1 MLIWLTQ
8 FNHVI
13 YILPMTHN
21 SLRIILNLFALSL
34 ISISVKAES
43 DRFSS
48 DSLPASWQMTQQC
61 YQTLPTDD
69 AWWKSFQD
77 PILTGLIE
85 KAVNNNY
92 NIAAALK
99 RIDMAAQIVRQAK
112 AGYYPTFNA
121 SAGWSMNQSS
131 GAAEK
136 QVMPSSTSSSFSLGA
151 DMNWEIDVFGRVR
164 QNVKAKKAAYNIA
177 RADYDGVMI
186 SLCAQV
192 ADAYL
197 ELRTTQRQ
205 IQMAND
211 HIKHQAE
218 VLRITEARFDAELGD
233 MLDVTQARIVLY
245 STESKLPSLEA
256 KVRTLINTIA
266 TLVGARPSDIADSLV
281 IPTPM
286 PGFVQQISAGVP
298 ADILRR
304 RPDIVQ
310 AELELAEYAALL
322 GVAKKDFLPT
332 LSLSGSIGTSA
343 HKADNLFGA
352 HSLYYSVA
360 PQLSWTI
367 FEGFARNAA
376 RAEAKLQMEAA
387 IDNYN
392 LTVLNA
398 LQEVDNA
405 LIQYNAI
412 LNSITLQK
420 KVVEQSY
427 KSMVLSVDLYR
438 SGLTAFSNVVDGQVS
453 YLENQN
459 ALVEMEGTALTTLVT
474 IYKALGGGWTIE
486 SKKK

>member
-1 MLIWLTQ
+1 
-8 FNHVI
+8 
-13 YILPMTHN
+13 MTHK
-21 SLRIILNLFALSL
+21 SLRIILNFLALSL
-34 ISISVKAES
+34 IPISAKAES
-43 DRFSS
+43 DRFSP
-48 DSLPASWQMTQQC
+48 DSLPSSWQMTQQC

-69 AWWKSFQD
+69 AWWHSFQD
-77 PILTGLIE
+77 PILTDLIE

-92 NIAAALK
+92 NVAAAIK

-112 AGYYPTFNA
+112 AGYYPTLNA
-121 SAGWSMNQSS
+121 SAGWSLNQDS

-136 QVMPSSTSSSFSLGA
+136 QVIPSSTSSSFSLGA
-151 DMNWEIDVFGRVR
+151 DMNWEIDLFGRVR
-164 QNVKAKKAAYNIA
+164 QNVKAKKAAYNVA
-177 RADYDGVMI
+177 RADYDGVII

-192 ADAYL
+192 ANAYL

-211 HIKHQAE
+211 HIEHQAK
-218 VLRITEARFDAELGD
+218 VLKITEARFDAELGD

-256 KVRTLINTIA
+256 KVTTLINTIA
-266 TLVGARPSDIADSLV
+266 TLIGIRPNEIADNLV
-281 IPTPM
+281 TPKPM

-332 LSLSGSIGTSA
+332 LSLTGSIGTSA
-343 HKADNLFGA
+343 HKGKNLFGK

-376 RAEAKLQMEAA
+376 KAEAKLQMEAA

-405 LIQYNAI
+405 LVQYNAI

-453 YLENQN
+453 FLENQN

-474 IYKALGGGWTIE
+474 IYKALGGGWTIAG
-486 SKKK
+486 K

>member
-1 MLIWLTQ
+1 
-8 FNHVI
+8 
-13 YILPMTHN
+13 MTHK
-21 SLRIILNLFALSL
+21 SLRIILNFLALSL
-34 ISISVKAES
+34 IPISAKAES
-43 DRFSS
+43 DRFSP
-48 DSLPASWQMTQQC
+48 DSLPSSWQMTQQC

-69 AWWKSFQD
+69 AWWHSFQD
-77 PILTGLIE
+77 PILTDLIE

-92 NIAAALK
+92 NVAAAIK

-112 AGYYPTFNA
+112 AGYYPTLNA
-121 SAGWSMNQSS
+121 SAGWSLNQDS

-151 DMNWEIDVFGRVR
+151 DMNWEIDLFGRVR
-164 QNVKAKKAAYNIA
+164 QNVKAKKAAYNVA
-177 RADYDGVMI
+177 RADYDGVII

-192 ADAYL
+192 ANAYL

-211 HIKHQAE
+211 HIEHQAK
-218 VLRITEARFDAELGD
+218 VLKITEARFDAELGD

-256 KVRTLINTIA
+256 KVTTLINTIA
-266 TLVGARPSDIADSLV
+266 TLIGIRPNEIADNL
-281 IPTPM
+281 ITPKPM

-332 LSLSGSIGTSA
+332 LSLTGSIGTSA
-343 HKADNLFGA
+343 HKGKNLFGE

-376 RAEAKLQMEAA
+376 KAEAKLQMEAA

-405 LIQYNAI
+405 LVQYNAI

-453 YLENQN
+453 FLENQN

-474 IYKALGGGWTIE
+474 IYKALGGGWTIAG
-486 SKKK
+486 K